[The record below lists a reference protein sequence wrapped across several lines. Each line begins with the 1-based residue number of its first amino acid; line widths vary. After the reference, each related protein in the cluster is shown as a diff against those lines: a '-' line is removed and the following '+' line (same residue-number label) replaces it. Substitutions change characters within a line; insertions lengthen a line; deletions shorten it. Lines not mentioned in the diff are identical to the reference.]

1 MGGKAILVHII
12 GFGIILSYI
21 AANLAEVATR
31 AQGNMSQYAAATE
44 SHNLAVAGANV
55 GLARLYQDTS
65 WRGTVTQTINGPFRG
80 KFTYSV
86 ATMANGRP
94 FLRSVSTCPTAE
106 GTLTDTV
113 EVRFGPGSMQS
124 FTLFAWMTDFEGN
137 VFWFTGDTVWGR
149 VHTNGNIHMTGYP
162 VFMEK
167 LTTAKKMDP
176 KWGVGGN
183 KAVFKQGYETG
194 VAEVE
199 FPTDLSVLFGAATSG
214 GRSYTGNI
222 DIDLRGGTAADNDGY
237 ALVYA
242 GGTLIDSVSL
252 ADAGFNGAI
261 TSTGQVNV
269 SGVLDGKLSIGSNTN
284 IYVTDNI
291 FYENRDLTTS
301 NDLLGLV
308 SEQNVIVANN
318 LPNQSDCEI
327 DASVFARSG
336 SFTVEDYNSGSPRG
350 RLYVNGSVVQD
361 SRGEVGT
368 FQNGQNTIKTGFN
381 KSYRYDERLNDPN
394 FRPPF
399 YPGFYKQTFAIGS
412 WWESV
417 HVPTFN

>member
-1 MGGKAILVHII
+1 MGGKAILIHII
-12 GFGIILSYI
+12 GFGIILGYI
-21 AANLAEVATR
+21 AANLSEVASR

-65 WRGTVTQTINGPFRG
+65 WRGSVTQNITGPFSG
-80 KFTYSV
+80 KFTYTVS
-86 ATMANGRP
+86 TLGTGRP
-94 FLRSVSTCPTAE
+94 LLQSVSACPTAE
-106 GTLTDTV
+106 GVLTDTV
-113 EVRFGPGSMQS
+113 EIRFGPGSIQS

-167 LTTAKKMDP
+167 LTTAKKIDP

-194 VAEVE
+194 VAEIE
-199 FPTDLSVLFGAATSG
+199 FPTDLSMLFNAATSG
-214 GRSYTGNI
+214 GRSYTG
-222 DIDLRGGTAADNDGY
+222 DIDVELFGGTVVDDDGF
-237 ALVYA
+237 AVISVSGTPIDTVFLS
-242 GGTLIDSVSL
+242 GGT
-252 ADAGFNGAI
+252 FNGAI
-261 TSTGQVNV
+261 TSTGKVNV
-269 SGVLDGKLSIGSNTN
+269 HGVLDGKLSIGSNTD
-284 IYVTDNI
+284 IYITDNI
-291 FYENRDLTTS
+291 HYENRDLTTS

-308 SEQNVIVANN
+308 SDQNVIVGIT
-318 LPNQSDCEI
+318 LPNQADCEI
-327 DASVFARSG
+327 DASIFAREG
-336 SFTVEDYNSGSPRG
+336 SFTVEDYNTGSPRG
-350 RLYVNGSVVQD
+350 RLYVNGSVVQK
-361 SRGEVGT
+361 SRGAVGT
-368 FQNGQNTIKTGFN
+368 FQNGTNTLKTGYS

-399 YPGFYKQTFAIGS
+399 YPGFYKQTFSVAS

-417 HVPTFN
+417 HVPKFN

>member
-1 MGGKAILVHII
+1 MGGKAIFVHII
-12 GFGIILSYI
+12 GFSIILSYI
-21 AANLAEVATR
+21 AANLSEVATR
-31 AQGNMSQYAAATE
+31 AQGNMSQYAASTE

-65 WRGTVTQTINGPFRG
+65 WRGSVTQTITGPFRG
-80 KFTYSV
+80 QFTYTVTTLAS
-86 ATMANGRP
+86 GRP
-94 FLRSVSTCPTAE
+94 FLRSVSVCPTAD
-106 GTLTDTV
+106 GLLMDTV
-113 EVRFGPGSMQS
+113 EVAFGPGSLQS

-183 KAVFKQGYETG
+183 KAIFKQGYETG

-199 FPTDLSVLFGAATSG
+199 FPTDLSILFNAATSG
-214 GRSYTGNI
+214 GRSYVGNV
-222 DIDLRGGTAADNDGY
+222 DIELFAGTAADNDGF
-237 ALVYA
+237 AVVSSGGVVIDTVQLS
-242 GGTLIDSVSL
+242 GGT
-252 ADAGFNGAI
+252 FNGAI
-261 TSTGQVNV
+261 TSTGRVNV
-269 SGVLDGKLSIGSNTN
+269 QGVLDGRLSIGSNTD
-284 IYVTDNI
+284 IYITDNLH
-291 FYENRDLTTS
+291 YENRDFTTS

-308 SEQNVIVANN
+308 SDRDVIVANN
-318 LPNQSDCEI
+318 FPNQTNCEI
-327 DASVFARSG
+327 DASIFARTG
-336 SFTVEDYNSGSPRG
+336 SFTVEDYNSGAPRG

-361 SRGEVGT
+361 SRGAVGT
-368 FQNGQNTIKTGFN
+368 FHVGSNTLKTGYS

-399 YPGFYKQTFAIGS
+399 YPGFYKKTFAVGS

-417 HVPTFN
+417 HVPKFN

>member
-1 MGGKAILVHII
+1 MGGKAILIHII

-21 AANLAEVATR
+21 AANLSNVASR

-55 GLARLYQDTS
+55 ALARLYQDTS
-65 WRGTVTQTINGPFRG
+65 WRGSVTQTLTGPFNG
-80 KFTYSV
+80 KFTYTIS
-86 ATMANGRP
+86 TLGSGRP
-94 FLRSVSTCPTAE
+94 FLRSVSDCQTAD
-106 GTLTDTV
+106 GLLKDTV
-113 EVRFGPGSMQS
+113 EVQFGPGSMQS

-183 KAVFKQGYETG
+183 QAVFKQGYETG

-199 FPTDLSVLFGAATSG
+199 FPTDLSILFNAASG
-214 GRSYTGNI
+214 GGRAYTGNI
-222 DIDLRGGTAADNDGY
+222 DVELIAGTAADDDGY
-237 ALVYA
+237 ALVSA
-242 GGTLIDSVSL
+242 GGTVIDSVALS
-252 ADAGFNGAI
+252 GGSFNGAI
-261 TSTGQVNV
+261 TSTGRV
-269 SGVLDGKLSIGSNTN
+269 SVHGVLDGKLSIGSNTD
-284 IYVTDNI
+284 IYIPDNI

-308 SEQNVIVANN
+308 SNQNVIVGNTLA
-318 LPNQSDCEI
+318 NQSDCEI

-336 SFTVEDYNSGSPRG
+336 SFTAENYNSGSPRG
-350 RLYVNGSVVQD
+350 RLYVNGSIVQD
-361 SRGEVGT
+361 SRGAVGT
-368 FQNGQNTIKTGFN
+368 FQNGSNTLKTGYN
-381 KSYRYDERLNDPN
+381 KSYRYDVRLNDPN

-399 YPGFYKQTFAIGS
+399 YPGFYKQTFAVGS

-417 HVPTFN
+417 HVPQFN